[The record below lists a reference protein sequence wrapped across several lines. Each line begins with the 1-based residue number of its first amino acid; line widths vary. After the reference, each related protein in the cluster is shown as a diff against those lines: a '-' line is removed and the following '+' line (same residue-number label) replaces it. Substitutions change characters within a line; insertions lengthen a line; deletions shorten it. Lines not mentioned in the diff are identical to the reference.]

1 MSSGVHHRVCGYISF
16 IKTMSALLTGTV
28 QYLHGIAITNDLVNY
43 ETYPRPEATLI
54 SWKVNNNPT
63 RIT

>member
-1 MSSGVHHRVCGYISF
+1 VSSGVHHRVCGYISF

-43 ETYPRPEATLI
+43 ETYPRPPY
-54 SWKVNNNPT
+54 WKQP
-63 RIT
+63 